1 MATITVV
8 AAEVAPV
15 VIYEQFTLPVTE
27 AVTAGQYVRIDVSD
41 GALEL
46 GNATSAT
53 EVGTRRGIALHAA
66 AVGETLTVL
75 KRGIIALG
83 STALSSY
90 AYEDPIYLS
99 DTDGTLQ
106 TTAGTVSTAIV
117 GRIYPGNANTTPDF
131 LLWVEL

>member
-15 VIYEQFTLPVTE
+15 EIFEQFTLPVTE

-41 GALEL
+41 GAIEL
-46 GNATSAT
+46 GNASSAT
-53 EVGTRRGIALHAA
+53 EVGYRKGIALHAA
-66 AVGETLTVL
+66 AVGESLTVL

-83 STALSSY
+83 STALSAL

-106 TTAGTVSTAIV
+106 TTAGTVSTVV
-117 GRIYPGNANTTPDF
+117 GRVYPGNANTTPDF

>member
-15 VIYEQFTLPVTE
+15 VIYEQFTLPATE

-46 GNATSAT
+46 GNASSAT
-53 EVGTRRGIALHAA
+53 EVGYRKGIALHAA
-66 AVGETLTVL
+66 AVGDALTVM

-90 AYEDPIYLS
+90 AFEDPIY
-99 DTDGTLQ
+99 LQ
-106 TTAGTVSTAIV
+106 TTAGTVSTVV

>member
-1 MATITVV
+1 MAAITVV

-15 VIYEQFTLPVTE
+15 EIFEQFTLPVTE
-27 AVTAGQYVRIDVSD
+27 AVTAGQYVRVDVSD

-46 GNATSAT
+46 GNATTAT
-53 EVGTRRGIALHAA
+53 EVGYRKGIALHAA
-66 AVGETLTVL
+66 GVGDTLTVL
-75 KRGIIALG
+75 KRGVIALG

-106 TTAGTVSTAIV
+106 TTAGTVSTVV